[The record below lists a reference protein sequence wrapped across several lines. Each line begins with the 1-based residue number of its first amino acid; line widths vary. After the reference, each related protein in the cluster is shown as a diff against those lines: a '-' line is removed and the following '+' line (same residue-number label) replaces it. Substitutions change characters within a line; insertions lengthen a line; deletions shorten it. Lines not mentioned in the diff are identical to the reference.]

1 MSEVIEFPRDRM
13 SARQQEILEIVHWMM
28 CYPANH
34 GRSEREVLADILPEL
49 EAWGAGMPDAPCG
62 RK

>member
-1 MSEVIEFPRDRM
+1 MSEVIEFPPERM
-13 SARQQEILEIVHWMM
+13 SARQQEILEFVHQLM
-28 CYPANH
+28 CYPRNH

-49 EAWGAGMPDAPCG
+49 EAWGAGWPDAPCG